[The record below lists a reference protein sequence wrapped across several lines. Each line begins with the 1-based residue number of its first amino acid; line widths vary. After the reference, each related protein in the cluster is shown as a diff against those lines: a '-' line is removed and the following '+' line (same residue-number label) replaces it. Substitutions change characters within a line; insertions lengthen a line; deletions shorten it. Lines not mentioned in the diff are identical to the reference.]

1 MKSVFLFL
9 LIVFSGSLGAQSK
22 WNNYLGFYFTGDAE
36 MYYTGIS
43 VQLGSE
49 FHLKH
54 HLSISPYIHY
64 FSNDKGDHSFEALSA
79 AVLLQWN
86 FGKKKRLYVASG
98 LAFQR
103 AVEEDNFYTDTIDR
117 SIFLPAYRFGHEIPI
132 NRTVLCPEICLTGPY
147 HSGHTTELFTLPSI
161 GIRLYRQ
168 KSNID
173 NLPPAEGSAHY

>member
-1 MKSVFLFL
+1 MKSVFFFL
-9 LIVFSGSLGAQSK
+9 LIIFSGSLGAQSK
-22 WNNYLGFYFTGDAE
+22 WNNYLGFYFTGDAQ
-36 MYYTGIS
+36 MYYTGLS

-64 FSNDKGDHSFEALSA
+64 FNNDKGDDSFEVLSA

-103 AVEEDNFYTDTIDR
+103 AVEEDVFYTDTIDR
-117 SIFLPAYRFGHEIPI
+117 SIFLPAYRFGHEVPI
-132 NRTVLCPEICLTGPY
+132 KGIVLCPEICLTGPY
-147 HSGHTTELFTLPSI
+147 YYYQTTELFTLPSI
-161 GIRLYRQ
+161 GFRIYRQ
-168 KSNID
+168 KNNID
-173 NLPPAEGSAHY
+173 HLPPNVESVSY